1 MSSEELSALAESLG
15 SPPPRKPARLGRVWK
30 PLLVVGGGILLFA
43 AGLGVGALVFNS
55 SDAAGAEQGKSKLV
69 LATDKCS
76 VASVDARIGD
86 GGNSLTL
93 NGGGK
98 EDSGLAYTD
107 IVCILNELGTPDHVL
122 SEMDSTRALD
132 GKQSAQWGEVR
143 ASWTYHPDQ
152 GLDLILVLN

>member
-1 MSSEELSALAESLG
+1 M
-15 SPPPRKPARLGRVWK
+15 
-30 PLLVVGGGILLFA
+30 
-43 AGLGVGALVFNS
+43 
-55 SDAAGAEQGKSKLV
+55 EQGKSKLV

-76 VASVDARIGD
+76 VVSADARIGD

-93 NGGGK
+93 DGRGE

-107 IVCILNELGTPDHVL
+107 IVCILNELGAPDHVL

-132 GKQSAQWGEVR
+132 GRQSAQWGEIR
-143 ASWTYHPDQ
+143 ASWSYHPDQ